1 MAQPHTDTTTEVAS
15 LFGGKKILKRAVAE
29 PHEMREAVRE
39 GFPFQAFESFVKTM
53 GIPLAAVT
61 KALGIAPRTLARRKG
76 RHALSP
82 EESDRLYRL
91 ARVTL
96 MAIQVLG
103 THEKAKQW
111 LERPNR
117 ALGGE
122 APLHLLDTDIGAHQV
137 ETILGRID
145 YGIFS

>member
-1 MAQPHTDTTTEVAS
+1 MAHLQTDTATEIAS
-15 LFGGKKILKRAVAE
+15 LFGGKKILKRTVVE
-29 PHEMREAVRE
+29 PYEMREALRE
-39 GFPFQAFESFVKTM
+39 GLPFRAFESFVKTI
-53 GIPLAAVT
+53 GISSAAIT
-61 KALGIAPRTLARRKG
+61 KALGIAPRTLARRKE

-103 THEKAKQW
+103 TQEKAKQW

-122 APLHLLDTDIGAHQV
+122 TPLHLLDTDIGSRQV
-137 ETILGRID
+137 EAILGRID